1 MHAMS
6 DYRMVPHVGRWIFLW
21 VFLAL
26 MTGPL
31 RAQEPHPVFQERSY
45 TFSGQIKTVEGDL
58 LPGASIIVQE
68 TKKGTVADQ
77 NAFFSL
83 TLPMGIYH
91 FEISF
96 VGYKTKVIPVSL
108 RLNLNQVIRLEE
120 SLEILDEVTVTEGG
134 VGRNIQTADQ
144 GITRLNVDRI
154 RQLPRLLGESDV
166 LRSVQTMAGVSSV
179 GEGAGGFN
187 VRGGNVDQNLIL
199 LDDITLFNAS
209 HLIGLYSAINPD
221 MLRDITL
228 YRSGMPAR
236 FGGRASAVLDARL
249 REPSRD
255 SFQLKGSVGLI
266 ASRFLA
272 EGPILKDK
280 WFVGLGGRI
289 SYADYFFRSV
299 LRPEFRDTEAGFSEL
314 TLKSVYK
321 INATDQLSGTFY
333 TSGDAFRL
341 SGDSLSTLEVNA
353 TSTRFS
359 WKNTGASLRYNAFFT
374 EQWGFSLLGS
384 MSRYKPGFD
393 MPGALNAAEFRSGV
407 VQGQVQTEIKHFS
420 HQHTAAAGVSL
431 TDYHI
436 QPGDFQP
443 IGNSSFSPV
452 HLPSEK
458 GREGAVYVSDDWN
471 LSPRIRVSA
480 GMRYSVFALRGPTR
494 VYDYS
499 DPLYRDISTL
509 IDTTEYAVGKVVN
522 WYGGLEPRFSVRINV
537 GEDASIKA
545 GYQKV
550 YQYLHL
556 VSNTTSA
563 LPTDR
568 WKLSDP
574 FLKPQIAN
582 QFSAGWF
589 QNFKANQWEASL
601 ELFYKTTE
609 NVPDY
614 RSGVS
619 LLLLD
624 APETAIIQ
632 GLGRAYGAELSIQKK
647 GIRVEGF
654 LNYTFSRSEIRI
666 ESPYPEDRVISG
678 VFYPANY
685 NRPHLLNMNAQYH
698 LNKRLTLSA
707 TFTYQSGRASTL
719 PEDRYEIAG
728 FFLPNFTSRNDTK
741 TADYHR
747 LDLGLMVDPD
757 PRKNRP
763 YKDRWVFSVY
773 NAYARKNPYSV
784 FVETINDRPL
794 STASRARIYQL
805 SIIGS
810 IVPSISYEFEF

>member
-1 MHAMS
+1 MPE
-6 DYRMVPHVGRWIFLW
+6 YRNKLSYFRWIL
-21 VFLAL
+21 VFAVQVWASTIVLA
-26 MTGPL
+26 
-31 RAQEPHPVFQERSY
+31 QVPHPVFQERSY
-45 TFSGQIKTVEGDL
+45 TFSGQVKTWEGQL
-58 LPGASIIVQE
+58 LPGANVVVRE
-68 TKKGTVADQ
+68 TKKGTTADQ
-77 NAFFSL
+77 NGFFSI
-83 TLPMGIYH
+83 TLPLGVYH
-91 FEISF
+91 IEISHL
-96 VGYKTKVIPVSL
+96 GYQTKVLEVEL

-120 SLEILDEVTVTEGG
+120 SLEILEEVTITDGG
-134 VGRNIQTADQ
+134 GGRNVQAADQ

-154 RQLPRLLGESDV
+154 KQLPRLLGESDV

-199 LDDITLFNAS
+199 LDDIPLFNAS
-209 HLIGLYSAINPD
+209 HLIGLYAAINPD

-266 ASRFLA
+266 ASRVLA
-272 EGPILKDK
+272 EGPVIKNK
-280 WFVGLGGRI
+280 WFIGAGGRI

-314 TLKSVYK
+314 TVKSVFK
-321 INATDQLSGTFY
+321 LNETDQLSGTLY
-333 TSGDAFRL
+333 SSNDAFRL

-359 WKNTGASLRYNAFFT
+359 WKNTGASLRYNAFFSDD
-374 EQWGFSLLGS
+374 WGLSIIGSLS
-384 MSRYKPGFD
+384 HYQPGFK
-393 MPGALNAAEFRSGV
+393 MPGQLNAAEFKSGILQKQLQSEV
-407 VQGQVQTEIKHFS
+407 KRFGHA
-420 HQHTAAAGVSL
+420 HTLNMGISL
-431 TDYHI
+431 TGYKI

-443 IGNSSFSPV
+443 VGESSFIPV
-452 HLPSEK
+452 TLAVEK
-458 GREGAVYVSDDWN
+458 GTEAALYASDDWDLN
-471 LSPRIRVSA
+471 ARIRISA
-480 GMRYSVFALRGPTR
+480 GLRYAAFALWGPTR
-494 VYDYS
+494 SYTYS

-509 IDTTEYAVGKVVN
+509 SDTIDYPAGKVVQ
-522 WYGGLEPRFSVRINV
+522 WYGGLEPRLSIRINTSEHSSV
-537 GEDASIKA
+537 KA
-545 GYQKV
+545 GYQRV
-550 YQYLHL
+550 YQYVHL

-568 WKLSDP
+568 WKLSDTY
-574 FLKPQIAN
+574 LHPQMAD

-589 QNFKANQWEASL
+589 QNFNHNMLEASL
-601 ELFYKTTE
+601 EFFYKSTQ
-609 NVPDY
+609 NVSDY

-647 GIRVEGF
+647 GSRLEGF
-654 LNYTFSRSEIRI
+654 LNYTFSKSEIKVH
-666 ESPYPEDRVISG
+666 SPYPEDRIISG
-678 VFYPANY
+678 LFYPANY

-707 TFTYQSGRASTL
+707 TFTYQSGRPSTL
-719 PEDRYEIAG
+719 PEDRYEVAN
-728 FFLPNFTSRNDTK
+728 FFLPNFTTRNDTK

-747 LDLGLMVDPD
+747 LDIGLMVDPD
-757 PRKNRP
+757 PRKVGS